1 MCVSSGS
8 GQVDECL
15 DDNGT
20 TLLMAAAYRG
30 LEGVVR
36 ECLANMADVRKANTY
51 GNTGL
56 HFCIAKVR
64 PHEDSGKDVASL
76 WKEGW

>member
-1 MCVSSGS
+1 
-8 GQVDECL
+8 VDECL

-36 ECLANMADVRKANTY
+36 ECLENMADVRKANTY

-56 HFCIAKVR
+56 HFCIARVSI
-64 PHEDSGKDVASL
+64 HL
-76 WKEGW
+76 